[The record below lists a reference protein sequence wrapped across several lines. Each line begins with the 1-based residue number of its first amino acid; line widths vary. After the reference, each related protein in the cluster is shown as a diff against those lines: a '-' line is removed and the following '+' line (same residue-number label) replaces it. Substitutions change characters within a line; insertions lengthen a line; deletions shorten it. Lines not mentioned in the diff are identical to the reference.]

1 MYQRLHIRPDFDM
14 AWIGGKMKYEL
25 SQTDI
30 DIISFALKN
39 RIDYLKGLI
48 MLQED
53 FHKDETTIAYLKAQ
67 LRETERV
74 QELTTYQGQSEYLK
88 LKK

>member
-1 MYQRLHIRPDFDM
+1 
-14 AWIGGKMKYEL
+14 MKFEL
-25 SQTDI
+25 TQTDV

-48 MLQED
+48 MLQQD
-53 FHKDETTIAYLKAQ
+53 FGKEEKYIAHLKTQ

-74 QELTTYQGQSEYLK
+74 QELTSYQGQSKELQLQK
-88 LKK
+88 

>member
-1 MYQRLHIRPDFDM
+1 
-14 AWIGGKMKYEL
+14 MKNEL
-25 SQTDI
+25 SQRDI

-53 FHKDETTIAYLKAQ
+53 FHKDETAIAYLKTQ

-74 QELTTYQGQSEYLK
+74 QELTTYQGQPEYLL